1 MCGDYSIADAFFS
14 PVCMRLK
21 GYGLPVPADIRAY
34 VDRLCALPGVKAWI
48 VDARAERDFRP
59 FEEPF
64 RPQR

>member
-1 MCGDYSIADAFFS
+1 
-14 PVCMRLK
+14 MRLK